1 MTRFK
6 ILFDKFLK
14 GLIFFFG
21 VLFLLFVMVNCARE
35 GTKMVTYHQQGSLE
49 SGLFCSPDSILF
61 FSRIEASEF
70 PSPPV
75 PIPTDT
81 LIAFADTT
89 LNCTWIMQEFGKP
102 VEPDLDYT
110 IVFVH
115 EGDTLQSVIRATRPT
130 TSAFVQL
137 LILQITRFLLVL
149 SFLGVGFWAFIK
161 RPDSAGVRTLALF
174 CFGMAGFFTFAVSA
188 LSSRFATFE
197 IPLADVIATILRLV
211 TANLGAFWINLQ
223 LIFPR
228 PKRFIQ
234 NHPVW
239 AYSLCY
245 APLTIILIISL
256 LGFDLPSTT
265 PFIIFSLQL
274 TIGFIILGFSY
285 VRTREGIEKRQVA
298 LVLWGTG
305 IGLVMLLLL
314 LAIAFIFSAW
324 LTALQWNVLFIT
336 FFFIPILLSP
346 LSFLYA
352 FGRYRLLEVEAK
364 LRRGTRY
371 ATITIL
377 MLAVSIGIVYLIG
390 ELLMRQFGISD
401 RTPTFIVA
409 LGLAL
414 GFTPA
419 WRRVHAVMERRFF
432 PERHHLR
439 MMIRE
444 FLKEIISI
452 ADRNTLWQQIKNQ
465 LQQAFGIKNVYPI
478 LKNDEDI
485 FLLDTLEGWEKTPF
499 RRGQETTERL
509 RLSNY
514 PLLVDEAIASGKVAM
529 SPESYNWLKTRQI
542 ALLLPMVLQS
552 ELVGFLALGLKHD
565 SEDFA
570 AEDLQILASL
580 SSQVALASENIRLLE
595 ENIVKK
601 RMEEELQFAHRIQRG
616 FLPAE
621 IPETPGL
628 DIAAESLSCLEVA
641 GDYYDVIALPEG
653 KTVLAIGDVSGKGAG
668 AALIMANLQASLRT
682 AVGIG
687 ASLTDLVARINDL
700 IYQNTPQE
708 QYITF
713 VVALFDAKER
723 TLTYVNAG
731 HNPPVLVRVDGE
743 TQTLDKGGL
752 ILGCMPGMPY
762 EQETLSLHPDD
773 CFMMFTDGIS
783 EAMNEKGDEFGED
796 RILKILTQCHTLAP
810 HEILNHLK
818 DEARFF
824 TGDAPWQDD
833 LTLVLGKIL

>member
-21 VLFLLFVMVNCARE
+21 VLFLLYVMVNYVRE
-35 GTKMVTYHQQGSLE
+35 GTKMVRYHQSGSLE
-49 SGLFCSPDSILF
+49 SGINCTPDSVLII
-61 FSRIEASEF
+61 SRVEVSEF
-70 PSPPV
+70 PSPPLPV
-75 PIPTDT
+75 PGDT
-81 LIAFADTT
+81 VLSFADTT
-89 LNCTWIMQEFGKP
+89 SNCAWVVQEFGTP
-102 VEPDLDYT
+102 VEPDLEYPV
-110 IVFVH
+110 VFVH
-115 EGDTLQSVIRATRPT
+115 DSDTLSTIIRATRPT
-130 TSAFVQL
+130 TSAFIQL
-137 LILQITRFLLVL
+137 LFLQITRLLLVL

-174 CFGMAGFFTFAVSA
+174 CFGMAGFFTFAVTA
-188 LSSRFATFE
+188 LSGRFAAFE
-197 IPLADVIATILRLV
+197 IPLGDILAVVLGLV
-211 TANLGAFWINLQ
+211 TANFGAFWINLQ

-245 APLTIILIISL
+245 APLTIILILSL
-256 LGFDLPSTT
+256 LEIDIPGLAPL
-265 PFIIFSLQL
+265 IIISGQL
-274 TIGFIILGFSY
+274 TTGFIILGFSY
-285 VRTREGIEKRQVA
+285 SHARESIEKRQTA

-305 IGLVMLLLL
+305 IGLGMLLAL
-314 LAIAFIFSAW
+314 LAIAYVFTAW
-324 LTALQWNVLFIT
+324 LEALNWSVLFIT

-390 ELLMRQFGISD
+390 ELFMRQFGISD

-465 LQQAFGIKNVYPI
+465 LHQAFGIENVYPI
-478 LKNDEDI
+478 LKNDEDT
-485 FLLDTLEGWEKTPF
+485 FFLDTLGNAERTPF
-499 RRGQETTERL
+499 RKGQETTERL
-509 RLSNY
+509 RASNY
-514 PLLVDEAIASGKVAM
+514 PLLVDEAVASGKVAM
-529 SPESYNWLKTRQI
+529 SPESYNWLKSRQV

-552 ELVGFLALGLKHD
+552 ELVGFLALGLKHEG
-565 SEDFA
+565 EDYA

-601 RMEEELQFAHRIQRG
+601 RMEEELQFANRIQRG

-628 DIAAESLSCLEVA
+628 DIAAESQSCLEVA
-641 GDYYDVIALPEG
+641 GDYYDVIALPDG

-713 VVALFDAKER
+713 VVALFDSKKS

-731 HNPPVLVRVDGE
+731 HNHPFLIRADGE

-752 ILGCMPGMPY
+752 ILGCLPEMPY
-762 EQETLSLHPDD
+762 EQETLTLQSGD

-783 EAMNEKGDEFGED
+783 EAMNERGDEFGED
-796 RILKILTQCHTLAP
+796 RILQILLQSHTLAP
-810 HEILNHLK
+810 YEILNHLK
-818 DEARFF
+818 NEARSF
-824 TGDAPWQDD
+824 TSDAPWQDD
-833 LTLVLGKIL
+833 LTLVLGKVE